1 MMQVRRSILTRNK
14 LNLVLAITIHENI
27 LVLAITTHEN
37 ILVLAT
43 EVQICGHKRNKQ
55 IY

>member
-1 MMQVRRSILTRNK
+1 MQVRRSILTRKK
-14 LNLVLAITIHENI
+14 LN

-43 EVQICGHKRNKQ
+43 KVQIGGHKRNKKN
-55 IY
+55 IS